1 MTELSF
7 AFHIYIIWLNLFFAE
22 YSMSSSAFV
31 KSTLNSSKKLL
42 WHSVCFLTQPQNVGI
57 QIAAF
62 LCQTKCNIFNKRL
75 RIREWWAKRGEN
87 ANIFWQRAQEGNN
100 TCKCDAFL
108 PCIWSTTEAISVLW
122 HLLEKN
128 YLTDSPPPPYFGT
141 LLPRKWLKTNKMSF
155 LLHHFLGRRVPKWA
169 KSFSKKLFL
178 LFRDLSQ
185 SLCLNYN
192 RNSTV
197 TQSVV
202 AILP

>member
-128 YLTDSPPPPYFGT
+128 YLTDSPPPPPPILALFYQESDWKPTKCLFFFITSLVEECPNG
-141 LLPRKWLKTNKMSF
+141 RKVF
-155 LLHHFLGRRVPKWA
+155 PKNCFC
-169 KSFSKKLFL
+169 FSETY
-178 LFRDLSQ
+178 LSR
-185 SLCLNYN
+185 Y
-192 RNSTV
+192 
-197 TQSVV
+197 
-202 AILP
+202 A